1 MRYVIEMARRVDPEK
16 KPALLER
23 IIDYLVDKPLSALSF
38 RTLAA
43 ALEVSTFTLVYHFGT
58 RAELVRDIIAAIAT
72 RRRGFE
78 DVLTLDELTL
88 EQYLTGLRHSFEA
101 SLTPRNKALQRLEF
115 EAQMLES
122 LEPTSDAVTRAVHEN
137 LQDSGREALEALGLT
152 TEDAT
157 VESRLFI
164 DTFYGIQVG
173 LVVNGDDARATAG
186 FRRALDQHR
195 DRILALLP
203 APPAR

>member
-1 MRYVIEMARRVDPEK
+1 MARPVDTEK

-23 IIDYLVDKPLSALSF
+23 IIDHLEDKPLSALTF

-43 ALEVSTFTLVYHFGT
+43 ALDVSTFTLVYHFGT
-58 RAELVRDIIAAIAT
+58 RSELVRDIIAAIAT

-78 DVLTLDELTL
+78 GVLTLNDLTIDSYFDGL
-88 EQYLTGLRHSFEA
+88 QHTFEQTLS
-101 SLTPRNKALQRLEF
+101 PRNRALQRLEF

-122 LEPTSDAVTRAVHEN
+122 LEPASDAVTRAVHEN
-137 LQDSGREALEALGLT
+137 LQSSGREALEALGLT
-152 TEDAT
+152 PEDAAI
-157 VESRLFI
+157 ESRLLI

-186 FRRALDQHR
+186 FERAIDQHR
-195 DRILALLP
+195 QRVLLLREQ
-203 APPAR
+203 AGRSEG